1 MGRLDGQI
9 GWLGSPVTP
18 DYASMTGQMKL
29 DMTAGQFLKADPGI
43 SKLLGVLSL
52 QALPRRLTLDFRD
65 IFSAG
70 FSFDF
75 VRADVQVDKGI
86 ARTNKLQMKGVNAAV
101 LMEGHADIANETED
115 LHVVV
120 VPQLNTLTASLI
132 ATVINPVVG
141 LSSFL
146 AQAVLGDKLVKAA
159 TREFRIEGTWSDP
172 QVTQIEPGGADA
184 PTGKGD
190 TP

>member
-1 MGRLDGQI
+1 
-9 GWLGSPVTP
+9 
-18 DYASMTGQMKL
+18 MK
-29 DMTAGQFLKADPGI
+29 I
-43 SKLLGVLSL
+43 E
-52 QALPRRLTLDFRD
+52 
-65 IFSAG
+65 
-70 FSFDF
+70 
-75 VRADVQVDKGI
+75 KGI
-86 ARTNKLQMKGVNAAV
+86 ASTNNLQMKGVNAAV
-101 LMEGHADIANETED
+101 LMEGQADIAHETED

-172 QVTQIEPGGADA
+172 QVRQIESNGGDA
-184 PTGKGD
+184 ANSKES